1 MTYSPLPD
9 GLGPKLL
16 PTVPV
21 HVQVF
26 PALLVHCAVA
36 VAPTVRQ
43 LTARFS
49 RISGVGEA
57 VTMPA
62 KAKSSA
68 VEKNIIKYDGRKC

>member
-1 MTYSPLPD
+1 LTYSPLPD

-57 VTMPA
+57 VITPA
-62 KAKSSA
+62 RARDSAAEKSI
-68 VEKNIIKYDGRKC
+68 VTNDVRER

>member
-1 MTYSPLPD
+1 LTYSPLPD

-57 VTMPA
+57 VITPA
-62 KAKSSA
+62 RARNSA
-68 VEKNIIKYDGRKC
+68 VEKSIVTNDVRER